1 LKKYS
6 LKGIVAQER
15 KRRASGNWIFF
26 PASEKILRDD
36 IDNPV

>member
-1 LKKYS
+1 MKKYII
-6 LKGIVAQER
+6 KGIVAQGR
-15 KRRASGNWIFF
+15 KRRASGNWIFS